1 MATPQEAELQAYWQQ
16 LWASAEEADSQDIW
30 YAIDEVKFSYLRRF
44 LPPAGRSLEV
54 GCGSARVSRFLAAL
68 GFDAVGLDCEAAA
81 VQLAKRRFRS
91 SGAKGDVL
99 LGDGFALPFADE
111 SFDVVLSTGLL
122 EHFPDP
128 SPIVGEMT
136 RVLRCGG
143 LFYSDIVP
151 KKFSLL
157 RAFDRLPSRRRRH
170 WERPFSKKEIE
181 ALLSEA
187 GLRGTTVFAAGILP
201 PTLPFIQRWRPMAR
215 LQDSSASLFYRMA
228 WRLDGTKVA
237 EMLGVYYF
245 ACAAKPESVAV
256 GAKLPLRNPP
266 AVRAA

>member
-1 MATPQEAELQAYWQQ
+1 MPAPQEAELQAYWQQ
-16 LWASAEEADSQDIW
+16 LWTSAEDADSQDVW
-30 YAIDEVKFSYLRRF
+30 CAIDEVKFSYLRRF

-81 VQLAKRRFRS
+81 VQLAKRRFRG
-91 SGAKGDVL
+91 SGAKGDLL

-157 RAFDRLPSRRRRH
+157 RAFNRLPSRRRRP
-170 WERPFSKKEIE
+170 WERPFSKGEIE
-181 ALLSEA
+181 ALLSDA
-187 GLRGTTVFAAGILP
+187 GLRRPIVFAAGILLP
-201 PTLPFIQRWRPMAR
+201 LLPFVTRWRPVAR
-215 LQDSSASLFYRMA
+215 LQDR
-228 WRLDGTKVA
+228 
-237 EMLGVYYF
+237 
-245 ACAAKPESVAV
+245 CAF
-256 GAKLPLRNPP
+256 LL
-266 AVRAA
+266 